1 MKHYQLFTKQKLMQ
15 TNSLVTSM
23 TFMFF
28 SANVKQFIHSS
39 ATDKNLYS
47 IQRYLGGLSISVENR
62 DCLVISLNFEV
73 LCK

>member
-28 SANVKQFIHSS
+28 SANVKQFIVQQQTKISI
-39 ATDKNLYS
+39 LY
-47 IQRYLGGLSISVENR
+47 R
-62 DCLVISLNFEV
+62 DT
-73 LCK
+73 